1 MLELTAK
8 DRNALLKIV
17 EDDSLCEAFAE
28 VVLEQIDSDDLKLE
42 SKGRQLAAHLLANS
56 APDVLMDLCGWTVE
70 TLYAKAVEKTKEEN
84 KDD

>member
-17 EDDSLCEAFAE
+17 EDDGLCEAFAE

-56 APDVLMDLCGWTVE
+56 APDVLMDLCGWTVSALFKKVKE
-70 TLYAKAVEKTKEEN
+70 RMCEK
-84 KDD
+84 

>member
-8 DRNALLKIV
+8 DRTALLKIV

-56 APDVLMDLCGWTVE
+56 ALDVLMDLCGWTVE
-70 TLYAKAVEKTKEEN
+70 TLYAKAVEKLKEEN
-84 KDD
+84 TDG